1 MQNEGHIQP
10 SLRSAYDF
18 LSKGFPQGKAP
29 VDTWLELVVHRSA
42 LALQNSCSLHPL
54 FGLITLMTLW
64 EAFTSTLSVTYEAAV
79 IFLGDSALSQICFPK
94 IQQGAN
100 DSQYLFWIYNYIS

>member
-42 LALQNSCSLHPL
+42 LGFAKFVQLAPSFRSHYIDDSLGGFYFYFVSH
-54 FGLITLMTLW
+54 I
-64 EAFTSTLSVTYEAAV
+64 
-79 IFLGDSALSQICFPK
+79 
-94 IQQGAN
+94 
-100 DSQYLFWIYNYIS
+100 